1 MPPTLRPSLYPLRR
15 TPSTVRLS
23 SLSAISKEEK
33 KMEQGPLKNGQLA
46 YLARHDAVLGPG
58 FQGVFAKNALPNKL
72 ITTQLVAYLVN

>member
-1 MPPTLRPSLYPLRR
+1 
-15 TPSTVRLS
+15 
-23 SLSAISKEEK
+23 
-33 KMEQGPLKNGQLA
+33 MEQGPLKNVQLA